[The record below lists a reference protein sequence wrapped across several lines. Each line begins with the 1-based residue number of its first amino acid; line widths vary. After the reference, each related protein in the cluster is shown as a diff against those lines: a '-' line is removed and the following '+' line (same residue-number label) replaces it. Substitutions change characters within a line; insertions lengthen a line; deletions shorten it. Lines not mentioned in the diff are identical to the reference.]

1 MIKPLYDRVLIER
14 VEKTEEKKGSII
26 IPDTAKEKP
35 QEGIIAAVGDGK
47 LGDNGKRIP
56 MTLKKGDRVLFGK
69 YAGTD
74 VKFGGKEYVIM
85 REDELLAIIA

>member
-47 LGDNGKRIP
+47 LGDNGKRMP